1 MRQLAVV
8 APLWL
13 AVGFLWARPPKPAPN
28 ALRHRGE
35 TILFCFK
42 TARGKTALLCEGPDG
57 AYLVYRFGTATHL
70 QLQYPAVL
78 NGRSWRKFAYETYRR
93 PGGAH
98 NAGRD
103 TRRLFFSI
111 GHTEYA
117 LLDETEDLYNE
128 RHWEIERRTVGLFVY
143 GAHKTIFIAG
153 QESSAIWELRFDEEQ
168 EKKVR
173 PYDGE
178 SPTDTNKK

>member
-1 MRQLAVV
+1 MKRWQLAVV

-13 AVGFLWARPPKPAPN
+13 AAGPLWARPPKPAPS

-35 TILFCFK
+35 TILFCFR
-42 TARGKTALLCEGPDG
+42 TAHGKTALLCEGPNG

-78 NGRSWRKFAYETYRR
+78 NSSSWRKFAYENYHR

-103 TRRLFFSI
+103 TRRLFFGI
-111 GHTEYA
+111 GRTEYA
-117 LLDETEDLYNE
+117 LLDETEDLYDKQHE
-128 RHWEIERRTVGLFVY
+128 EIERRTVGLCVY
-143 GAHKTIFIAG
+143 GTHKTTFIAG

-173 PYDGE
+173 TYDGE
-178 SPTDTNKK
+178 TPTDKE